1 MHLDGSDQQR
11 VLWADVC
18 LDILECC
25 DGGMQQVIENRHDHR
40 ILGSEMARKV
50 RWRYIGG
57 SSDLIDGRG
66 VIPLGRAEI
75 QSGIDQPLAAVLMPI
90 FRDLCSLP

>member
-1 MHLDGSDQQR
+1 
-11 VLWADVC
+11 
-18 LDILECC
+18 
-25 DGGMQQVIENRHDHR
+25 MQQVIENRHDHR

-66 VIPLGRAEI
+66 VIPLARAEL

-90 FRDLCSLP
+90 FRDLCSLLRKSTPKPQLKLAGECVYRYRKIQHIE